1 MFNNLLKTENEQLK
15 KRILALEAKQV
26 ALLIERDFWVEQ
38 GRSLQNNLQ
47 VWQSLYSRMYDQLG
61 RGVVT
66 DADIKENLAEASEQ
80 LKQPLTTVEAVR
92 ALTAS
97 MDAATQ
103 GKYTSVNSSTSS
115 KKIVEKGYGR
125 K

>member
-1 MFNNLLKTENEQLK
+1 MLDDLKTENEFLK
-15 KRILALEAKQV
+15 KRIVALEAKQQ

-47 VWQSLYSRMYDQLG
+47 TWQSMYSQMFDQLG

-66 DADIKENLAEASEQ
+66 NEDIKENLAIASEQ
-80 LKQPLTTVEAVR
+80 LRQPLTTVEAVR

-97 MDAATQ
+97 IDSSTQ
-103 GKYTSVNSSTSS
+103 GCYTSAISQRVT
-115 KKIVEKGYGR
+115 KLQLQWEE
-125 K
+125 

>member
-1 MFNNLLKTENEQLK
+1 MFNNLKTENEQLK
-15 KRILALEAKQV
+15 KRILALEAKQA

-66 DADIKENLAEASEQ
+66 DADIKENLAEASAQ

-103 GKYTSVNSSTSS
+103 GNYTSVNSSKSS
-115 KKIVEKGYGR
+115 KKIVEMGYGL

>member
-1 MFNNLLKTENEQLK
+1 MFNDLKTENEFLK
-15 KRILALEAKQV
+15 KRIAALEAKQQ

-47 VWQSLYSRMYDQLG
+47 TWQSMYSQMFDQLG

-66 DADIKENLAEASEQ
+66 DEDIKENLAIASEQ
-80 LKQPLTTVEAVR
+80 LRQPLTTVEAVR

-97 MDAATQ
+97 IDSSTQ
-103 GKYTSVNSSTSS
+103 GFYTATVSPCVT
-115 KKIVEKGYGR
+115 KLQLQWEE
-125 K
+125 

>member
-1 MFNNLLKTENEQLK
+1 MFDDLKTENEFLK
-15 KRILALEAKQV
+15 KRIVALEAKQQ

-47 VWQSLYSRMYDQLG
+47 TWQSMYSQMFDQLG

-66 DADIKENLAEASEQ
+66 NEDIKENLAIASEQ
-80 LKQPLTTVEAVR
+80 LRQPLTTVEAVR

-97 MDAATQ
+97 IDSSIQ
-103 GKYTSVNSSTSS
+103 GCYTSAISQRVT
-115 KKIVEKGYGR
+115 KLQLQWEE
-125 K
+125 